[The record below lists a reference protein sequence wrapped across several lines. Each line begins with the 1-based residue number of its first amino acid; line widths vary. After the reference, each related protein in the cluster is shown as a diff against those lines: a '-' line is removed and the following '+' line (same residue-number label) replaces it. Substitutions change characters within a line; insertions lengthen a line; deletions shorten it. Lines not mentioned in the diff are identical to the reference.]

1 MITIE
6 FKNDQDM
13 HRFVSTYRG
22 TTFSYHPN
30 YDGQVYTDRILG
42 SWTPLVHL
50 ERKKVKD
57 FRRLGEDIRMF
68 NGKIRPY

>member
-6 FKNDQDM
+6 FQNDQDM
-13 HRFVSTYRG
+13 HRFVNAYRG
-22 TTFSYHPN
+22 TFLSYHPN
-30 YDGQVYTDRILG
+30 YDGQITTDRVLG

-50 ERKKVKD
+50 ERKHVKD
-57 FRRLGEDIRMF
+57 FRALGQDIRMF